1 MELPVFGGF
10 EPSIMRLIQTGVLQT
25 QHVEHSAFNMEIR
38 TFDHE
43 TNSDKQT
50 RHAEHS
56 PSNMELPAPEEL
68 SVVEKAC
75 TALDKVF
82 RSPLTNSLK
91 LIILY
96 YILHNIYF
104 YPFILFLN
112 FNTLL
117 FNAFD

>member
-25 QHVEHSAFNMEIR
+25 QHVEHSAFNMELPFSEGIR

-56 PSNMELPAPEEL
+56 PSNMELPSLEEL
-68 SVVEKAC
+68 SVVEKASAVEKTC
-75 TALDKVF
+75 TALDKAF
-82 RSPLTNSLK
+82 RNPLTNSLK
-91 LIILY
+91 LLV
-96 YILHNIYF
+96 
-104 YPFILFLN
+104 
-112 FNTLL
+112 
-117 FNAFD
+117 